1 MTARNTHATL
11 ERTQKTWVAFQNH
24 AHIKRPDT
32 EAEYLE
38 LHALLDHLT
47 NVYAMDDA
55 TFGPLIDL
63 IARYMLEWENTNDP
77 WAATPSTPRDA
88 LASLMRD
95 RDVTQVQLERA
106 GVVAQSTLSQILAG
120 KRGVSKGTAKKL
132 GTFFGVSSAV
142 FL

>member
-11 ERTQKTWVAFQNH
+11 EQTQKTWVAFQNH

-47 NVYAMDDA
+47 NACAMDDA

-77 WAATPSTPRDA
+77 WAAMPSTPDA

-95 RDVTQVQLERA
+95 RGVTQVQLERA
-106 GVVAQSTLSQILAG
+106 GVVAQGTLSQILAG
-120 KRGVSKGTAKKL
+120 GSG
-132 GTFFGVSSAV
+132 SQQ
-142 FL
+142 